1 MVCTHQRFKRNGSE
15 LTFVSLENL
24 IPKEECK
31 NELEARDYEAKF
43 RNNEKPLHV
52 SYLVRKEEF
61 QGLIVIV
68 MHGGDYNSPDFL
80 LSPFFGINRPFSAD
94 SLFSLSSRVT
104 GARPPL
110 LSSPPT
116 PQRREATISPAA
128 AFLHTP
134 MKKTGT
140 LLENVLRVQETYGN
154 DASSVDQLVDRLRT
168 TFPKYRLYKLQ
179 PFTRKVKQTLASSNI
194 TGKKR
199 RIELH
204 ESESSSSESQSDDG
218 DEEDRSP
225 VLTSEDDVYSLKS
238 EPEFDLTK
246 SRLRNTYRKETKTV
260 GSMKEYTYRRVKA
273 QKRSNLSNDVDAN
286 GRHNDDG
293 VDANGRHNDGPRVK
307 DFGGMDDVINMLKKQ
322 VIIPLYHPELPRRHG
337 VRPTVGI
344 LLHGPPGCGKS
355 TLARAIAIETGFP
368 FYEVAAS
375 EMVSGISGA
384 SEENIRELF
393 SKAYR
398 TTPSIVFIDEID
410 AIASKRE
417 NHQTKMESRIVTQLL
432 ACMDQSHRGVKQGY
446 VLVIGA
452 TNRPDVLDPALRRT
466 GRFDREIALGVPDE
480 KARLQILKVVTR
492 DLRVSGDLDLVKV
505 SRATSGYVGADLEG
519 LVTEAGSLAMARVID
534 ERELE
539 LCKGSEKNERW
550 WEKGWSVEELEKLEG
565 VRMLDFEVAIKNVIA
580 SSKREGFSMIPNV
593 KWEDVGGLDTLRR
606 EFNRNIIGPI
616 KFPDEFDQKCGLDM
630 EMGFLLYGPPG
641 CGKTL
646 IAQAVANESGA
657 NFIYVKGPE
666 LLSKY
671 VGEAESAIRTIF
683 SRARTCSP
691 CIVFFD
697 EIDALTTNR
706 GKEGGHVVQGVV
718 TQLLVELDGVDQRKG
733 VYVIGATNR
742 PEMVD
747 KALLRPKR
755 MEKLVYVPLPNPD
768 ERGLILKAL
777 ARNKP
782 IDADVDL
789 IAIGQSEACA
799 NFSGADLFA
808 LMKEAIMIVREER
821 FNIMQAAKARDEPK
835 SSLRG
840 LPHTIKAIHFEQ
852 ALGKISPSVSDKQIQ
867 YLHRL
872 SKTFG
877 AS

>member
-1 MVCTHQRFKRNGSE
+1 MR
-15 LTFVSLENL
+15 
-24 IPKEECK
+24 
-31 NELEARDYEAKF
+31 
-43 RNNEKPLHV
+43 EK
-52 SYLVRKEEF
+52 
-61 QGLIVIV
+61 
-68 MHGGDYNSPDFL
+68 
-80 LSPFFGINRPFSAD
+80 
-94 SLFSLSSRVT
+94 
-104 GARPPL
+104 
-110 LSSPPT
+110 
-116 PQRREATISPAA
+116 
-128 AFLHTP
+128 
-134 MKKTGT
+134 GT
-140 LLENVLRVQETYGN
+140 SLLEDVLQVQETYGN
-154 DASSVDQLVDRLRT
+154 AALSVDQLVHRLRAN
-168 TFPKYRLYKLQ
+168 FSKYGRHKLR
-179 PFTRKVKQTLASSNI
+179 PFTRKVKQTLDSSNI

-218 DEEDRSP
+218 DEEDRRA
-225 VLTSEDDVYSLKS
+225 VLTSEDDVYSLKL

-260 GSMKEYTYRRVKA
+260 GSVKEYTYRRLKA
-273 QKRSNLSNDVDAN
+273 QKRSNLS
-286 GRHNDDG
+286 NDDG
-293 VDANGRHNDGPRVK
+293 VDANGRHNDEPRFK

-355 TLARAIAIETGFP
+355 TLARAIANETGFP

-432 ACMDQSHRGVKQGY
+432 ACMDQSHRGEKQGY

-452 TNRPDVLDPALRRT
+452 TNRPDILDPALRRT

-480 KARLQILKVVTR
+480 KGRFQILKVLTR
-492 DLRVSGDLDLVKV
+492 ELRVSGDLDLVKV
-505 SRATSGYVGADLEG
+505 SRATSGFVGADLEG

-565 VRMLDFEVAIKNVIA
+565 VRMLDFEVAIKNVVA

-606 EFNRNIIGPI
+606 EFNRNIVGPI
-616 KFPDEFDQKCGLDM
+616 KFPDEFDQKCGVDM

-733 VYVIGATNR
+733 VYVIGATNK

-821 FNIMQAAKARDEPK
+821 LNIKQAATATDEQE

-852 ALGKISPSVSDKQIQ
+852 ALGKISPSVSDKQKQ
-867 YLHRL
+867 YFHRL

>member
-1 MVCTHQRFKRNGSE
+1 MRKAGRT
-15 LTFVSLENL
+15 SLL
-24 IPKEECK
+24 K
-31 NELEARDYEAKF
+31 D
-43 RNNEKPLHV
+43 
-52 SYLVRKEEF
+52 
-61 QGLIVIV
+61 
-68 MHGGDYNSPDFL
+68 
-80 LSPFFGINRPFSAD
+80 
-94 SLFSLSSRVT
+94 
-104 GARPPL
+104 
-110 LSSPPT
+110 
-116 PQRREATISPAA
+116 
-128 AFLHTP
+128 
-134 MKKTGT
+134 
-140 LLENVLRVQETYGN
+140 VLWVQETYGN
-154 DASSVDQLVDRLRT
+154 DASSVDQLVDRLRS
-168 TFPKYRLYKLQ
+168 TFNIYSRHKLQ

-194 TGKKR
+194 TRKKR

-204 ESESSSSESQSDDG
+204 ESESSSSQSQSDDG
-218 DEEDRSP
+218 DEEDRNA
-225 VLTSEDDVYSLKS
+225 VLTSEDDVHSLEL

-260 GSMKEYTYRRVKA
+260 GSAKEYTYRRLKA
-273 QKRSNLSNDVDAN
+273 QKQSNLSNDVDAN
-286 GRHNDDG
+286 VRHNDDG
-293 VDANGRHNDGPRVK
+293 VDANGRHNDGPRFK

-322 VIIPLYHPELPRRHG
+322 
-337 VRPTVGI
+337 
-344 LLHGPPGCGKS
+344 LHGPPGCGKS
-355 TLARAIAIETGFP
+355 TLARAIANETGFP

-375 EMVSGISGA
+375 EIVSGISGA

-432 ACMDQSHRGVKQGY
+432 ACMDQSHRGEKQGY

-480 KARLQILKVVTR
+480 KGRFQILKVLTR
-492 DLRVSGDLDLVKV
+492 ELRVSGDLDLVKV
-505 SRATSGYVGADLEG
+505 SRATSGFVGADLEG

-550 WEKGWSVEELEKLEG
+550 WEKGWYVEELEKLEG
-565 VRMLDFEVAIKNVIA
+565 VRMLDFEVAIKNVVA

-593 KWEDVGGLDTLRR
+593 KWEVVGGLDTLRR

-616 KFPDEFDQKCGLDM
+616 KFPDEFDQKCGVDM

-671 VGEAESAIRTIF
+671 VGEAESAIRKIF

-821 FNIMQAAKARDEPK
+821 LNIKQAATATDEPE

-852 ALGKISPSVSDKQIQ
+852 ALGKISPSVSDKQKQ
-867 YLHRL
+867 YFHRL

-877 AS
+877 TS